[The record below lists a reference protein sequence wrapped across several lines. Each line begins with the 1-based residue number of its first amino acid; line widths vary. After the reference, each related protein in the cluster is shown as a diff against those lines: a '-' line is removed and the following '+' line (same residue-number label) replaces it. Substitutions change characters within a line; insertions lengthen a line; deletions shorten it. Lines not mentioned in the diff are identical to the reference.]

1 MQRQGTALRPMGL
14 APTGQGFGTQ
24 VPGTAMRPP
33 TGALANVRL
42 GTAARPSSRGGGAVP
57 GAIPNVADR
66 PITQQG
72 MMGMQQQVQGPGRQ
86 VLDKSYWVATLRRK
100 IDEIASETAN
110 LLAEKEKVDKDAL
123 THSVLEKKFQ
133 VLVKDVKDKRGQLS
147 DLNHVLELSGS
158 NSDTSE
164 LVAKTA
170 AIKQSNEVEQKRIDQ
185 VFLEKKSVEREIARL
200 EQLVNEHLEA
210 SQQLMQQL
218 SPSDRHRYV
227 NLQRQHAAI
236 TDDINRQRSDYDDT
250 CRQLGKMEAQ
260 LQADPLKQKLNKLQE
275 EHEDLVKVK
284 AELLQD
290 GAQELTID
298 QQRERLLDQVKEDN
312 KNVAYT
318 TRKIK
323 ELQDEIKRLSDE
335 ITKYDDTSAASSR
348 SGPPNADEPTREQIE
363 ALRRGEVSMNEFLSN
378 YEIQKASVEQ
388 ANERLRRSILSLL
401 EFSSREAGGL
411 ASELA
416 YKETRLEQSATTAQR
431 LTVEYDNRV
440 QELEKIKSLD
450 VKIAQ
455 ELEQL
460 QTKRNAMEADIKS
473 FADTDGL
480 RKRVD
485 EAQGKLLVSKKNL
498 VARKEALR
506 QQLANLSSL
515 RDAQKLKL
523 MGGDALASFEGLEQK
538 MQHHEKNIFHLRD
551 FIDAKVSLQHFFD
564 PVSGACIFFRHM
576 FLQERECDYTSTLQD
591 VSTLIAD
598 INEILCSLYNH

>member
-14 APTGQGFGTQ
+14 APSGSGFGTQQ

-42 GTAARPSSRGGGAVP
+42 GTAARPSSRGGGAVS
-57 GAIPNVADR
+57 GAAIPNVADR

-86 VLDKSYWVATLRRK
+86 VFDKSYWIATLRRK
-100 IDEIASETAN
+100 IDEIAQETGN
-110 LLAEKEKVDKDAL
+110 LLAEKDKVEKDAA
-123 THSVLEKKFQ
+123 THGVLEKKFQ
-133 VLVKDVKDKRGQLS
+133 TLVKDVKEKRGQLS

-164 LVAKTA
+164 LVAKTTM
-170 AIKQSNEVEQKRIDQ
+170 IKQSNDAEQKRIDQ

-200 EQLVNEHLEA
+200 DQLVNEHLEA

-227 NLQRQHAAI
+227 DLQRQHAAI
-236 TDDINRQRSDYDDT
+236 TDEINRQRSDYDDT

-290 GAQELTID
+290 GAQELTVD

-323 ELQDEIKRLSDE
+323 ELQDEIKRLSDD
-335 ITKYDDTSAASSR
+335 ITKFDDTSAASSR
-348 SGPPNADEPTREQIE
+348 PGPPNADEPTREQIE
-363 ALRRGEVSMNEFLSN
+363 ALRRGEASMNDFLSS
-378 YEIQKASVEQ
+378 YESQKTAVEE
-388 ANERLRRSILSLL
+388 ANERLRKSILSLL

-431 LTVEYDNRV
+431 LTVEYDNRL

-460 QTKRNAMEADIKS
+460 QAKRNSMDADIKS

-485 EAQGKLLVSKKNL
+485 EAQGKLMISKKFL

-506 QQLANLSSL
+506 QQLSNLSST
-515 RDAQKLKL
+515 RDSQKMKL
-523 MGGDALASFEGLEQK
+523 MGGEALASFETLEQK

-551 FIDAKVSLQHFFD
+551 FIDAKVTSRLFAYSLVRPLHAS
-564 PVSGACIFFRHM
+564 PGARVRLHLDSTRCIDTHR
-576 FLQERECDYTSTLQD
+576 
-591 VSTLIAD
+591 
-598 INEILCSLYNH
+598 